1 MREEKRGVVF
11 DVLALRETLV
21 FLRGSLERI
30 CPTYLTQQWI
40 VFFGTFPLETFE
52 FS

>member
-1 MREEKRGVVF
+1 MREEKEGGF

-30 CPTYLTQQWI
+30 CPTYITKTER
-40 VFFGTFPLETFE
+40 VFFGTFLLEILE

>member
-1 MREEKRGVVF
+1 MHEGGEGGGGGF

-30 CPTYLTQQWI
+30 CPTYITQK
-40 VFFGTFPLETFE
+40 
-52 FS
+52 

>member
-1 MREEKRGVVF
+1 MHEGGERGAVF

-30 CPTYLTQQWI
+30 CPTYIKQ
-40 VFFGTFPLETFE
+40 E
-52 FS
+52 